1 MVFDVTF
8 SGANLAVDWTLARAI
23 FRGTETP
30 FITPAR
36 TLTHAQKD
44 KQEMRCNAI
53 EELKDRELK
62 DRELKEVKDKA
73 TTDRTA
79 SQDNRW

>member
-1 MVFDVTF
+1 M
-8 SGANLAVDWTLARAI
+8 
-23 FRGTETP
+23 
-30 FITPAR
+30 
-36 TLTHAQKD
+36 THAQKD

-53 EELKDRELK
+53 EELKDRELKDRELK